1 MQIAGYFWPNG
12 DSISWACRCR
22 RVVAAPVGGTRGG
35 TVRVRHDGGRAPR
48 DERRCRRG
56 PLWRWAAGDITAGAF
71 EHGHLVGTATFVR
84 ESEIKSRHKGHLY
97 GVYVAAAHRG
107 KGIARTVIT
116 RLLDAARADPGI
128 EQILLT
134 VAAGAGRSP
143 LPVTWV
149 RGVRDRAARTQGGVV
164 VCRRAHDA
172 PALAVTSSSGGGW
185 AYGRGR

>member
-1 MQIAGYFWPNG
+1 MEIRFLGPADAAAWWQLRLEALEAEPYAFGMTVEEHRAMSV
-12 DSISWACRCR
+12 D
-22 RVVAAPVGGTRGG
+22 VVAGRFG
-35 TVRVRHDGGRAPR
+35 DGPPAN
-48 DERRCRRG
+48 
-56 PLWRWAAGDITAGAF
+56 ITAGAF

-134 VAAGAGRSP
+134 VAAGGP
-143 LPVTWV
+143 
-149 RGVRDRAARTQGGVV
+149 AARLYQSLGFEVYGTEPRGLKVG
-164 VCRRAHDA
+164 
-172 PALAVTSSSGGGW
+172 SS
-185 AYGRGR
+185 YVDEHMMLLRLR